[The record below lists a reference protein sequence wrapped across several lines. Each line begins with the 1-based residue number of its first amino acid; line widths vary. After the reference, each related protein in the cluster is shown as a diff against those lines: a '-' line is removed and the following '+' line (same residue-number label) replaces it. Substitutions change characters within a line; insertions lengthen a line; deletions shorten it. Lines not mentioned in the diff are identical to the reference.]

1 MLMNTAEQILVVVLA
16 AALAVFLVLAI
27 VIAIQVIR
35 LMKVLNNV
43 ATKAQEVV
51 DSAEKTA
58 ELVRGAVGQL
68 SLIRFVQNVV
78 DMVQKRAHKGDKKG
92 E

>member
-1 MLMNTAEQILVVVLA
+1 MNTAEQILVIILA
-16 AALAVFLVLAI
+16 SALALFLVLAI
-27 VIAIQVIR
+27 VVTIQIIR

-43 ATKAQEVV
+43 AEKAQEFV

-58 ELVRGAVGQL
+58 DLVKSAVGQL
-68 SLIRFVQNVV
+68 SLIKFVQNVV
-78 DMVQKRAHKGDKKG
+78 DMVQKRAKQGTKKG